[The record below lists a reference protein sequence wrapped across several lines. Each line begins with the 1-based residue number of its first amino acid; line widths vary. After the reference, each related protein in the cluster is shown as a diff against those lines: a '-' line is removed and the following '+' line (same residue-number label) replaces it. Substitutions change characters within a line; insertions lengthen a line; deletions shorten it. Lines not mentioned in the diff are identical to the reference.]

1 MKQKQQTLGLKVT
14 NINHDSF
21 ADYVQEI
28 ERRALE
34 ANMTLI
40 EKIDLDTSKIV
51 LFWTHSPKIEVMI
64 GVLYFQKD
72 IEDDF
77 QNFFCNLTNL
87 HQISLPHLLVL
98 SITLSSLSLVFQ

>member
-1 MKQKQQTLGLKVT
+1 MKQKICTKKREIKMQMCSIKIT
-14 NINHDSF
+14 NINNDSF
-21 ADYVQEI
+21 MDYVEEI

-40 EKIDLDTSKIV
+40 ERIDLDTSKIV

-72 IEDDF
+72 IEDEDSVHLAVMMT
-77 QNFFCNLTNL
+77 NF
-87 HQISLPHLLVL
+87 
-98 SITLSSLSLVFQ
+98 

>member
-1 MKQKQQTLGLKVT
+1 MQMCSIKIT
-14 NINHDSF
+14 NINNDSF
-21 ADYVQEI
+21 MDYVQEI

-72 IEDDF
+72 IEDEGSVHLAVMMT
-77 QNFFCNLTNL
+77 NF
-87 HQISLPHLLVL
+87 
-98 SITLSSLSLVFQ
+98 

>member
-1 MKQKQQTLGLKVT
+1 MQMCSIKIT
-14 NINHDSF
+14 NINNDSF
-21 ADYVQEI
+21 MDYVEEI

-40 EKIDLDTSKIV
+40 ERIDLDTSKIV

-72 IEDDF
+72 IEDEDSVHLAVMMT
-77 QNFFCNLTNL
+77 NF
-87 HQISLPHLLVL
+87 
-98 SITLSSLSLVFQ
+98 

>member
-1 MKQKQQTLGLKVT
+1 MKKQQTLGLKVT

-51 LFWTHSPKIEVMI
+51 LFWTHSPKIEVMVD
-64 GVLYFQKD
+64 VLFFQKD
-72 IEDDF
+72 LEDERPPSVDLKF
-77 QNFFCNLTNL
+77 G
-87 HQISLPHLLVL
+87 SLG
-98 SITLSSLSLVFQ
+98 SNDD